1 MSNTSEPLHP
11 QSPNPSNSISDAL
24 THHPSQSF
32 GLGSSLHHDIPGCF
46 DYIQCILLT
55 VGVSWGPID
64 HWAFSFKRGCE
75 GRVWLYMCN
84 TIDLQLCSSVF
95 QLLRKSVATCATPW
109 VHEATLLLQG
119 FGVWHWWPL
128 GPLNFPL
135 LQLNEEKLDV
145 TSKICWVKLVASLA
159 ALKWNCEKH

>member
-11 QSPNPSNSISDAL
+11 IPPTPLVMPSLTIQANPLVLVHPFTMIFQVVLIIFNAYCSQWGCHGVPLIIGLLAL
-24 THHPSQSF
+24 K
-32 GLGSSLHHDIPGCF
+32 G
-46 DYIQCILLT
+46 
-55 VGVSWGPID
+55 GVKVS
-64 HWAFSFKRGCE
+64 
-75 GRVWLYMCN
+75 RVWLYMCN